1 MNGNVIA
8 LAREAGCSMLYDY
21 SAEGHAMVLNCNN
34 LDKFA
39 ELLIERCIEA
49 VRSCPTKPND
59 TDEDSIELG
68 LLYAEN
74 AIRYEFEIWVKNN
87 EDQ

>member
-1 MNGNVIA
+1 MNENVIA

-39 ELLIERCIEA
+39 ELLLNRCIDVIQNGYDNSGE
-49 VRSCPTKPND
+49 
-59 TDEDSIELG
+59 EYELG
-68 LLYAEN
+68 LKFAEICIRNEFGLYNEN
-74 AIRYEFEIWVKNN
+74 
-87 EDQ
+87 

>member
-21 SAEGHAMVLNCNN
+21 SAEGHAMVLDCNN
-34 LDKFA
+34 LDKFSK
-39 ELLIERCIEA
+39 LLIERCIEA
-49 VRSCPTKPND
+49 IRTCSMNSS
-59 TDEDSIELG
+59 DEWELG
-68 LLYAEN
+68 LRFAEN
-74 AIRYEFEIWVKNN
+74 AIRNEFEVWVKNN